1 MQNFG
6 TLSRVTKYG
15 HTSIW
20 HFLSING
27 EYWAIGGCHRPI
39 GKRFDNVDQ
48 LRALYSQYVSYGY
61 TPVGASVADVM
72 LDDTPRQLTLSV

>member
-6 TLSRVTKYG
+6 TLTRVTKHG
-15 HTSIW
+15 HTSTW
-20 HFLSING
+20 HFLSIND
-27 EYWAIGGCHRPI
+27 EYWAIGGCHRPL

-61 TPVGASVADVM
+61 TPVCADAADAV
-72 LDDTPRQLTLSV
+72 LSDTQLALAV